1 MTSPTSVVVGVIER
15 ATSTD
20 CAICMTPVQ
29 SGARTLCGHTYH
41 NRCLQRWLGST
52 LMRGDAH
59 GSCPVCR
66 EPIPHAALVE
76 IETIGRIQ
84 LARRLLDSV
93 KHYGVVA

>member
-1 MTSPTSVVVGVIER
+1 MTSPTSVVGVIEG

-20 CAICMTPVQ
+20 CAICMSPVETGTKTP
-29 SGARTLCGHTYH
+29 CGHHYH

-66 EPIPHAALVE
+66 HPIPHAALAE
-76 IETIGRIQ
+76 IDTICRLQ
-84 LARRLLDSV
+84 LTRRMLDSV
-93 KHYGVVA
+93 KDYMVG

>member
-1 MTSPTSVVVGVIER
+1 MTSPTSVVGVIEG

-20 CAICMTPVQ
+20 DCAVCMTPVQ
-29 SGARTLCGHTYH
+29 SGTKTPCGHLYH

-59 GSCPVCR
+59 GSCPMCR
-66 EPIPHAALVE
+66 HLIPHASIVE

-84 LARRLLDSV
+84 LTRRMLDSV
-93 KHYGVVA
+93 KDYMVA